1 MHFSRN
7 LCEHCWTDRAYLYS
21 KTTWGVKG
29 KLKREEEGRP
39 QTWPLGGLQA
49 EVGREDGWAK
59 ARVYGF

>member
-39 QTWPLGGLQA
+39 QTWPLGG
-49 EVGREDGWAK
+49 
-59 ARVYGF
+59 